1 MASIRIAM
9 LGTGL
14 IGNFYTE
21 TLHNQRATDRVTV
34 VYSRSAERVVSLP
47 KSGPSRRPQPISKQ
61 LSVTKTWMSW
71 WSVCQTGCMNPP

>member
-21 TLHNQRATDRVTV
+21 TLHNQRGTDRVTV
-34 VYSRSAERVVSLP
+34 VYSRSAERAE
-47 KSGPSRRPQPISKQ
+47 
-61 LSVTKTWMSW
+61 
-71 WSVCQTGCMNPP
+71 SVCPKVVDPEGHNRSRSSCL